1 MTAPWR
7 EDPAYGGMSETA
19 AEASWRSAQTRRLRE
34 VPKAF
39 VRTNTNDIMATTFDP
54 IKWVVPGYISEGF
67 LVLAGRQKLGKTWL
81 AIDMALAVAVGG
93 VAIGSIGCEQG
104 DVLYIDM
111 ENGPR
116 RIQGRINTL
125 YPDERNRPDLS
136 RLEWVTE
143 APQLGA
149 GLIEELERWRVSVPA
164 PRLIVIDVLQRIKPP
179 GSMARNAYENDYS
192 TWAPL
197 QHWATEHGIAVLG
210 LHHTKKGGAD
220 DPLEALSGSNGLSAC
235 ADTTL
240 VLDSD
245 QNGKTLYVRGRDV
258 EEKET
263 ALIFA
268 GGFWSILGEAS
279 DVRRSDER
287 IQIIAA
293 LTDHGEPMTP
303 AELSTATGKP
313 GLSVRQLLFKMAKSG
328 EVYKAGGGRYWIA
341 PPAPPTPRNTDNED
355 NTPTGTPGPSRDDL
369 EEPEDTT
376 SNRHKCWHCNERG
389 ETLHVRH
396 GTAEPRLHRDCIDA
410 WVAGYEERNWENT
423 D

>member
-1 MTAPWR
+1 MLTQADINR
-7 EDPAYGGMSETA
+7 DLD
-19 AEASWRSAQTRRLRE
+19 AQILHMEEKRANPRGRFRRTS
-34 VPKAF
+34 
-39 VRTNTNDIMATTFDP
+39 TNQIMATAYDP

-81 AIDMALAVAVGG
+81 AIDMALAVAIGG
-93 VAIGSIGCEQG
+93 VAIGSISCEQG

-116 RIQGRINTL
+116 RIQSRIATL
-125 YPDERNRPDLS
+125 YPDEQSRPDLS

-143 APQLGA
+143 ALQLDA
-149 GLIEELERWRVSVPA
+149 GFIGELERWRTSVAA
-164 PRLIVIDVLQRIKPP
+164 PRFVIIDVLQRIKPA
-179 GSMARNAYENDYS
+179 GSLARNAYENDYS

-197 QHWATEHGIAVLG
+197 QQWATQHGIAVLG

-268 GGFWSILGEAS
+268 GGAWSIIGEAA

-287 IQIIAA
+287 IRITAA

-303 AELSTATGKP
+303 AEISSATGMA
-313 GLSVRQLLFKMAKSG
+313 GLNVRQLLFKMAKAG
-328 EVYKAGGGRYWIA
+328 EIYKAGKSRYWLQ
-341 PPAPPTPRNTDNED
+341 PS
-355 NTPTGTPGPSRDDL
+355 TPTNNDNGGND
-369 EEPEDTT
+369 
-376 SNRHKCWHCNERG
+376 
-389 ETLHVRH
+389 
-396 GTAEPRLHRDCIDA
+396 
-410 WVAGYEERNWENT
+410 
-423 D
+423 

>member
-1 MTAPWR
+1 MLTQ
-7 EDPAYGGMSETA
+7 
-19 AEASWRSAQTRRLRE
+19 AEINRDLDAQILRIEEKRTHPRGRFRRTS
-34 VPKAF
+34 
-39 VRTNTNDIMATTFDP
+39 TNQIMATAYDP

-81 AIDMALAVAVGG
+81 AIDMALAVAIGG
-93 VAIGSIGCEQG
+93 VAIGSIACEQG

-116 RIQGRINTL
+116 RIQSRIATL
-125 YPDERNRPDLS
+125 YPDEQSRPDLS

-143 APQLGA
+143 ALQLDA
-149 GLIEELERWRVSVPA
+149 GFIGELERWRVSVAA
-164 PRLIVIDVLQRIKPP
+164 PRLVIIDVLQRIKPA
-179 GSMARNAYENDYS
+179 GSLARNAYENDYS

-197 QHWATEHGIAVLG
+197 QQWATEHGIAVLG

-268 GGFWSILGEAS
+268 GGAWSIIGEAA

-287 IQIIAA
+287 IRITAA

-303 AELSTATGKP
+303 AEISSATGMP
-313 GLSVRQLLFKMAKSG
+313 GLNVRQLLFKMARAG
-328 EVYKAGGGRYWIA
+328 EIYKAGKSRYWLQ
-341 PPAPPTPRNTDNED
+341 PS
-355 NTPTGTPGPSRDDL
+355 TPTNNDNGGND
-369 EEPEDTT
+369 
-376 SNRHKCWHCNERG
+376 
-389 ETLHVRH
+389 
-396 GTAEPRLHRDCIDA
+396 
-410 WVAGYEERNWENT
+410 
-423 D
+423 

>member
-1 MTAPWR
+1 MTYPNVLALSNRDLDAQIIRR
-7 EDPAYGGMSETA
+7 EGPRTF
-19 AEASWRSAQTRRLRE
+19 Q
-34 VPKAF
+34 
-39 VRTNTNDIMATTFDP
+39 RTNTNDIMAQMFDP

-81 AIDMALAVAVGG
+81 AIDWALAVAVGG
-93 VAIGSIGCEQG
+93 VAMGSIACEQG

-143 APQLGA
+143 APQLDA
-149 GLIEELERWRVSVPA
+149 GFIAELERWRVSVLA

-263 ALIFA
+263 ALLFA
-268 GGFWSILGEAS
+268 GGAWSILGEAA
-279 DVRRSDER
+279 DIRRSDER
-287 IQIIAA
+287 IRIVAV

-303 AELSTATGKP
+303 AEIATSTGMA
-313 GLSVRQLLFKMAKSG
+313 GLNVRQLLYKMAKAG
-328 EVYKAGGGRYWIA
+328 EIYKAGKSRYWLE
-341 PPAPPTPRNTDNED
+341 PSNPRNSDNADNDHAEPIEKIGTDYEPISDADNGPITPTDNA
-355 NTPTGTPGPSRDDL
+355 
-369 EEPEDTT
+369 DTT
-376 SNRHKCWHCNERG
+376 SNRHKCWHCREGG
-389 ETLHVRH
+389 ETLQVIH
-396 GTAEPRLHRDCIDA
+396 GIAKPRLHRACIDA
-410 WVAGYEERNWENT
+410 WIADYEERAG
-423 D
+423 